1 MIVSLGCLESLVLA
15 KEILGGKVSC
25 EEGFVRKEDRFMVC
39 SRRKSFLCKDTTR
52 GKKVVE

>member
-25 EEGFVRKEDRFMVC
+25 EAGFCKKRGPFYGLQQKEKLSVQRYHE
-39 SRRKSFLCKDTTR
+39 R
-52 GKKVVE
+52 